1 MIYIQTLDRYWDP
14 GKKMLEGQTKVVKN
28 SFHEYLAYEFVNE
41 VKRAIDTQKYK
52 KKWKPLSPQYLAY
65 KRRKGLSPI
74 IWQATKQL
82 KSSLKVSQSKG
93 VYTIGWDKRIR
104 HNKSKIPLYRL
115 AKYMEFGTI
124 KMPPRPLFRFIL
136 DNMSKNISRYW
147 KKFSKWLFGDN
158 PTNYRF
164 TQDIRRKFKS
174 HIRQS
179 YLSIVNALKLFRR
192 R

>member
-158 PTNYRF
+158 PTNHRF